1 MHANSSIW
9 TERRHQRP
17 DKGDGDLRDAFQ
29 RDKARVMHSASFRR
43 LQAKTQVVGI
53 GINDFYRT
61 RLTHSLEAAQIGT
74 GIVNHL
80 CKQQPDLAAKLQLN
94 EHLIESLCLA
104 HDIGHPPFGHGGEV
118 AMHYM
123 MSDHGG
129 FEGNAQTFRIIS
141 KLEPYSKKHGMNL
154 ARRTALGLIKYPN
167 YIDNLLNPS
176 LKVDKPINSKLVK
189 AYQWHP
195 PKGLYQC
202 DEDSFDW
209 LLSPI
214 PNKDKDE
221 FMSVQLK
228 KQKHHNT
235 HYKSLDCSIMELAD
249 DIAYGIHDL
258 EDAVATSMVSQSYFI
273 DEVVKPIESMQL
285 EGLSTQIQ
293 TINTQLF
300 SGDSFLRKSAVGA
313 LVNYFITCIFIDKQ
327 DVFESDLLDYQ
338 AKFPFDFAKALTIF
352 KQFVFK
358 HVIKKP
364 ELQLQRYKGQQM
376 IMALFEAFSTE
387 PMRLLPVN
395 TVNRWEKAEELQLG
409 QRIIAD
415 YISGMTDEYAS
426 RIYGQLF
433 LPYNG
438 LSLSSL
444 A

>member
-1 MHANSSIW
+1 
-9 TERRHQRP
+9 
-17 DKGDGDLRDAFQ
+17 
-29 RDKARVMHSASFRR
+29 
-43 LQAKTQVVGI
+43 
-53 GINDFYRT
+53 
-61 RLTHSLEAAQIGT
+61 
-74 GIVNHL
+74 
-80 CKQQPDLAAKLQLN
+80 
-94 EHLIESLCLA
+94 
-104 HDIGHPPFGHGGEV
+104 
-118 AMHYM
+118 
-123 MSDHGG
+123 
-129 FEGNAQTFRIIS
+129 
-141 KLEPYSKKHGMNL
+141 
-154 ARRTALGLIKYPN
+154 
-167 YIDNLLNPS
+167 
-176 LKVDKPINSKLVK
+176 
-189 AYQWHP
+189 
-195 PKGLYQC
+195 
-202 DEDSFDW
+202 
-209 LLSPI
+209 
-214 PNKDKDE
+214 
-221 FMSVQLK
+221 
-228 KQKHHNT
+228 
-235 HYKSLDCSIMELAD
+235 
-249 DIAYGIHDL
+249 
-258 EDAVATSMVSQSYFI
+258 MVSQSYFI